1 MKITKNGLTFVISGQ
16 GEEVDAEYIEK
27 AFKHWEYLRTY
38 RKGYSK
44 KRKAKL
50 EAVKA
55 ALKAKGVDVEA
66 LEKEALK
73 SLKG

>member
-1 MKITKNGLTFVISGQ
+1 MIITKKGSTVTVTDVS
-16 GEEVDAEYIEK
+16 EEVDVEYVEK
-27 AFKHWEYLRTY
+27 AFKHWDYLRTY

-66 LEKEALK
+66 LEKEALA